1 MENEIKRWFVQ
12 DKRRLLLVMMD
23 ELAGDAHISFE
34 GNLSALRFSSMPGVS
49 HEETVALRRNTR
61 WPKQDFIVIP
71 LEPSTIKAI
80 ISAMG
85 GTVPNDIIHIQIE
98 RGGVLQFAAYDNF
111 HPHCVVFRTGVEQAV
126 LTSLVAEG
134 IIRPY
139 TDRPPHGSTRG

>member
-1 MENEIKRWFVQ
+1 MKNAVKRWFVR
-12 DKRRLLLVMMD
+12 DKRRLLMAMMD

-34 GNLSALRFSSMPGVS
+34 GNLSALRFSSIPGVS
-49 HEETVALRRNTR
+49 HEETVALKRHTR

-71 LEPSTIKAI
+71 LEPSTNKAI

-85 GTVPNDIIHIQIE
+85 GTVPNDIIHIQVE

-111 HPHCVVFRTGVEQAV
+111 HPESVVFGTGVEQAV

-139 TDRPPHGSTRG
+139 TDRPPLGNSRG